1 MVIAMNIQKMQKKA
15 ILKFTSRLIFSYMVI
30 AVTYIEIFFFKVRV
44 VAAAAPLLVVV
55 VAPLLVVVVAPL
67 LLVVVVAALLLLV
80 VAALLL
86 VVAVTSLAFH
96 TLETH

>member
-1 MVIAMNIQKMQKKA
+1 MQKKA

-44 VAAAAPLLVVV
+44 AAVTG
-55 VAPLLVVVVAPL
+55 
-67 LLVVVVAALLLLV
+67 
-80 VAALLL
+80 
-86 VVAVTSLAFH
+86 VVAVVMEAVAVVTEVAVAVTTLAFH